1 MSFKLGIIATIL
13 IVAITVKSI
22 NDFDEILIGE
32 RSDENKYRKCVDMI

>member
-32 RSDENKYRKCVDMI
+32 RSDEKDFKNVLT